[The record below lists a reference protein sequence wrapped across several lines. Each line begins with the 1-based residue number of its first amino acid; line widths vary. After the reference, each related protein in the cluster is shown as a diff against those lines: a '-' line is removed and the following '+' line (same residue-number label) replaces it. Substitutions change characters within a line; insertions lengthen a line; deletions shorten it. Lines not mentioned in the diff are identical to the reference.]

1 MERQKWPPQLPK
13 NPNLKPPRLEVTT
26 QNPNP
31 PRSDQIN
38 STNHQKFQIK
48 KLNPWTKINWVAW
61 FVKFLPIHGWSTP
74 ICWICTR
81 DQQTH
86 GIRNHLT
93 QGPVICNIDRTKSLM
108 QQLHQITRSRP
119 PRMGC
124 LRSQLIS
131 RTSSPLREPPPHQI
145 EDGTAIPLSYSAG
158 QIIKS
163 CTGLPKHANR
173 IWEGESN

>member
-1 MERQKWPPQLPK
+1 MQNIFILSCLVAYMKNEKLFLVFKTAKYMHSHPINHRQSPK
-13 NPNLKPPRLEVTT
+13 NQDGKTKMATTATQKPKPLRLELTT

-48 KLNPWTKINWVAW
+48 RLNPWTKINRVAW

-81 DQQTH
+81 DKQTH

-108 QQLHQITRSRP
+108 AATPSNNEVATTTH
-119 PRMGC
+119 G
-124 LRSQLIS
+124 
-131 RTSSPLREPPPHQI
+131 
-145 EDGTAIPLSYSAG
+145 LS
-158 QIIKS
+158 
-163 CTGLPKHANR
+163 
-173 IWEGESN
+173 